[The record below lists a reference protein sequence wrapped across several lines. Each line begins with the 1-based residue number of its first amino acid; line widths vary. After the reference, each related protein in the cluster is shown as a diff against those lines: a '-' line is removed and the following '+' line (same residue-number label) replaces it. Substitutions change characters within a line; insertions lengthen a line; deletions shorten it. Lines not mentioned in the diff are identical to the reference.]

1 MDKVI
6 EAKLAM
12 LKAYETVLSKGK
24 WVTWPDNTQYLV
36 ITPHDF
42 DLLKKPY
49 DDFLDAEDE
58 AERAA
63 AETGA

>member
-12 LKAYETVLSKGK
+12 LMAYEKVLSKGK
-24 WVTWPDNTQYLV
+24 WVTWLDNNQYLV
-36 ITPHDF
+36 ITPLDF

-49 DDFLDAEDE
+49 DDLIDAEDE

>member
-24 WVTWPDNTQYLV
+24 WVTWPDNNQYLV
-36 ITPHDF
+36 ITPLDF
-42 DLLKKPY
+42 DLLKKPHG
-49 DDFLDAEDE
+49 DLLDAEDE

-63 AETGA
+63 AEKRA

>member
-12 LKAYETVLSKGK
+12 LKAYETVLNKGK
-24 WVTWPDNTQYLV
+24 WVTWLDNNQYLV
-36 ITPHDF
+36 IAPLDF

-49 DDFLDAEDE
+49 DHLLDAEDA

-63 AETGA
+63 SEKRA